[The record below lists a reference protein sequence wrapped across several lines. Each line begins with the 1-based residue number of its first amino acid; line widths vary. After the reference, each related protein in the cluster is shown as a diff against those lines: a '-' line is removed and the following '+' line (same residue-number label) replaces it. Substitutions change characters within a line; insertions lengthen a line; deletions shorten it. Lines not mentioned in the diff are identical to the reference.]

1 MVVGLTNVMSLNL
14 ISDIQDQINRF
25 QREDLYIGM
34 KARLH
39 NDLIQMRNR
48 VDIYSKTFFI

>member
-48 VDIYSKTFFI
+48 VDICSKTFFI